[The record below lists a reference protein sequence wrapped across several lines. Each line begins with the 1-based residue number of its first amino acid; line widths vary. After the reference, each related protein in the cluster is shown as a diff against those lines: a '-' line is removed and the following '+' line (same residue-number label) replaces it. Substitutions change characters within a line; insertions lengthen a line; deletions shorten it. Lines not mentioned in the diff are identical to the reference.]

1 MAPCTMPL
9 PPDIEIAQAADLAPM
24 HEVGAK
30 LGLSREELLPFG
42 HNKAKVSL
50 QVMDR
55 VRDEPDAKLV
65 LVTALTATRAG
76 EGKTVTSIG
85 LAQGMGRLGI
95 SHALCLRQPSL
106 GPTFGI
112 KGGAAGGGY
121 AQVVPME
128 DINMHLTGDFH
139 AVTSANNLLAA
150 VVDNH
155 AHFEHAL
162 EVDPERI
169 VWRRVMDLCDRQL
182 RNVQFGLGGKSSGF
196 PHHGGFD
203 ITAASE
209 VMAVLAMARD
219 GQDLADRLG
228 RMVVA
233 YDKAGRNLT
242 AAQFECVG
250 AMRVLLKDALAPNL
264 VQTLEHT
271 PVLMHAG
278 PFANIAHGCN
288 SILATR
294 MASKLADYVV
304 TEAGF
309 AADLGAE
316 KFFHIKCRELGY
328 APAAVVMVVTVRA
341 LKMHGGVDKDALD
354 VENLAAVREGFANA
368 KHHIETLQKF
378 GVPIVVA
385 INQFPH
391 DTEAEL
397 ELVAELC
404 ADLEVASARSQV
416 AAKGGEGGVDLAN
429 AVVEAAREG
438 NRPLRPLYEL
448 GADLKSKIETIA
460 REVYG
465 ADGVDFS
472 EDASEQLAALTEQ
485 GHGELPVCMAKT
497 QLSISDDPK
506 KMGAPKGWR
515 LQVRGARV
523 SAGAGF
529 VVVLTGKV
537 LLMPGMP
544 RANAAARIGI
554 GDDGRVFGLS

>member
-1 MAPCTMPL
+1 MPAVAL
-9 PPDIEIAQAADLAPM
+9 PPDIEIAQSATLADM
-24 HEVGAK
+24 HDVGAK
-30 LGLSREELLPFG
+30 LGLRPDEVLPYG
-42 HNKAKVSL
+42 GDKAKVKLS
-50 QVMDR
+50 VFDR
-55 VRDEPDAKLV
+55 LADAPDAKLV

-85 LAQGMGRLGI
+85 LAQGMGKLGV
-95 SHALCLRQPSL
+95 SHCLCLRQPSL

-121 AQVVPME
+121 AQVLPME

-139 AVTSANNLLAA
+139 AITSANNLLAA

-155 AHFEHAL
+155 AHFEQEL
-162 EVDPERI
+162 NVDPQRI

-182 RNVQFGLGGKSSGF
+182 RNVEFGLGGKSSGF

-219 GQDLADRLG
+219 GEDLGERLG

-233 YDKAGRNLT
+233 YDKAGKALT
-242 AAQFECVG
+242 ASQFDCVG
-250 AMRVLLKDALAPNL
+250 AMRVLLKDAIAPNL
-264 VQTLEHT
+264 VQTIEHT

-288 SILATR
+288 SITATR
-294 MASKLADYVV
+294 MGSKLADYVV

-328 APAAVVMVVTVRA
+328 SPAAVVMVVTVRA
-341 LKMHGGVDKDALD
+341 LKMHGGVEMGELNA
-354 VENLAAVREGFANA
+354 ENLDAVRAGFANA
-368 KHHIETLQKF
+368 AHHIGTLKKF
-378 GVPIVVA
+378 GSPIVVA
-385 INQFPH
+385 VNQFPN

-397 ELVAELC
+397 ELVADLC
-404 ADLEVASARSQV
+404 AGLDVGVARSQV
-416 AAKGGEGGVDLAN
+416 AAKGGEGGTDLAK
-429 AVVEAAREG
+429 AVIEAAEPG
-438 NRPLRPLYEL
+438 NLPYKPLYGLDESL
-448 GADLKSKIETIA
+448 EKKIETVA

-465 ADGVDFS
+465 ADGVDIDD
-472 EDASEQLAALTEQ
+472 EARAKLAQLTEQ
-485 GHGELPVCMAKT
+485 GHGQLPVCMAKT

-506 KMGAPKGWR
+506 KLGAPKGWR
-515 LQVRGARV
+515 LGVRDARV

-544 RANAAARIGI
+544 RTNAAARIGI
-554 GDDGRVFGLS
+554 DEQGRVFGLS